1 MKFKIDK
8 KDFLKVLQR
17 IQGIVE
23 KRNSMPILSNI
34 LIDVKKDRVFV
45 TSTDLEIFIKD
56 SSAAKVDKEGS
67 ITVNAR
73 KLYEIVKE
81 LPDETVD
88 VSLGDADKVSV
99 KGGRAK
105 FKIPGL
111 DAKEFPTFPVSE
123 ESNLTKIE
131 TDNLKEMIDKTL
143 FATSTDETRYNIN
156 GVLFEKAEKKMKMV
170 ATDGHR
176 LALIEG
182 EGEEIGGHE
191 KGVILPRKGIVEI
204 RKLLEDK
211 EDPLFLG
218 LTAKN
223 ITVKKG
229 SVIMNLRL
237 IEGEFPDYNQ
247 VIPKDSDKELVVDRE
262 ALLAS
267 LKRVSILSAEK
278 IKGVKFAI
286 SNGRL
291 ILSSSTPENG
301 DATEELDIDYKGEAL
316 EIAFNARYF
325 MDVLEILEDEKIRFC
340 VKEQLNPGV
349 LKLLKSSAFT
359 YVIMPMRL

>member
-8 KDFLKVLQR
+8 KSFLKVLQR

-34 LIDVKKDRVFV
+34 LIDVKSDRVQV
-45 TSTDLEIFIKD
+45 VSTDLEIFIKD
-56 SSAAKVDKEGS
+56 SCSAEVEKEGS

-73 KLYEIVKE
+73 KLYEIIKE
-81 LPDETVD
+81 LPDETVV
-88 VSLGDADKVSV
+88 VSLGDADKVNV
-99 KGGRAK
+99 KGGRAR

-111 DAKEFPTFPVSE
+111 DAKEFPIFPFSDE
-123 ESNLTKIE
+123 NNLTEIE
-131 TDNLKEMIDKTL
+131 IENLKNLIDKTL

-156 GVLFEKAEKKMKMV
+156 GVLFERADNKIKMV

-182 EGEEIGGHE
+182 EDVAISGHE
-191 KGVILPRKGIVEI
+191 KGVILPRKGITEI
-204 RKLLEDK
+204 RKLLEDTD
-211 EDPLFLG
+211 EPLFIG
-218 LTAKN
+218 FSAKN

-229 SVIMNLRL
+229 TTVMNLRL

-247 VIPKDSDKELVVDRE
+247 VIPKDTDKELIIDRE
-262 ALLAS
+262 KLLAS

-286 SNGRL
+286 SKGRL
-291 ILSSSTPENG
+291 VLSSSTPENG
-301 DATEELDIDYKGEAL
+301 DATEEVDIDYNGEGL

-325 MDVLEILEDEKIRFC
+325 MDVLEILDEEKVRFAL
-340 VKEQLNPGV
+340 KEQLNPGV
-349 LKLLKSSAFT
+349 LKIPNSEAFT

>member
-1 MKFKIDK
+1 MKFKINK
-8 KDFLKVLQR
+8 KDFLKILQR

-34 LIDVKKDRVFV
+34 LIDAKKDMVYV
-45 TSTDLEIFIKD
+45 VSTDLEIFIKD
-56 SSAAKVDKEGS
+56 SCGADVEKEGS

-73 KLYEIVKE
+73 KFFEIIKE
-81 LPDETVD
+81 LPDDLITI
-88 VSLGDADKVSV
+88 SLGEADKVTV

-111 DAKEFPTFPVSE
+111 DAKEFPAFPSCE
-123 ESNLTKIE
+123 EDKLTKIKP
-131 TDNLKEMIDKTL
+131 DNLKNMIDKTL
-143 FATSTDETRYNIN
+143 FATSTDEVRYNIN
-156 GVLFEKAEKKMKMV
+156 GVLFEKQDSKIRMV

-182 EGEEIGGHE
+182 EAEEIEGHN
-191 KGVILPRKGIVEI
+191 KGVILPRKGITEI

-211 EDPLFLG
+211 DDAVMIGF
-218 LTAKN
+218 TNKN

-229 SVIMNLRL
+229 SAIMNIRL

-247 VIPKDSDKELVVDRE
+247 VIPKDTNKEIIINRE
-262 ALLAS
+262 ELLAS

-278 IKGVKFAI
+278 IKGVKFTV
-286 SNGRL
+286 SKGRL
-291 ILSSSTPENG
+291 NLSSSTPENG
-301 DATEELDIDYKGEAL
+301 DATEEIDIDYDGEGI

-325 MDVLEILEDEKIRFC
+325 MDVLEMLDEEKVRFGL
-340 VKEQLNPGV
+340 KEQLNPGV
-349 LKLLKSSAFT
+349 LKIPETEAFT

>member
-1 MKFKIDK
+1 MKFKIGK
-8 KDFLKVLQR
+8 KDFLKILHR

-34 LIDVKKDRVFV
+34 LIDANKNKVHVV
-45 TSTDLEIFIKD
+45 STDLEIFIKD
-56 SSAAKVDKEGS
+56 SCRADVEKEGS

-73 KLYEIVKE
+73 KFFEIIKE
-81 LPDETVD
+81 LPDETITI
-88 VSLGDADKVSV
+88 SLGEADKVTV

-111 DAKEFPTFPVSE
+111 DAKEFPVFPSCE
-123 ESNLTKIE
+123 EDKLTAVE
-131 TDNLKEMIDKTL
+131 PDNLKNMIDKTL
-143 FATSTDETRYNIN
+143 FATSTDEVRYNIN
-156 GVLFEKAEKKMKMV
+156 GVLFEKMDSKIKMV

-182 EGEEIGGHE
+182 EAEEIPGFE
-191 KGVILPRKGIVEI
+191 KGVILPRKGITEI

-211 EDPLFLG
+211 DEEIKLG
-218 LTAKN
+218 FTNKN

-229 SVIMNLRL
+229 STTMNIRL

-247 VIPKDSDKELVVDRE
+247 VIPKDTDKEIIINRE
-262 ALLAS
+262 ELLAS

-278 IKGVKFAI
+278 IKGVKFTV
-286 SNGRL
+286 SKGRL
-291 ILSSSTPENG
+291 NLSSSTPENG
-301 DATEELDIDYKGEAL
+301 DATEEIDIDYDGEGI

-325 MDVLEILEDEKIRFC
+325 MDVLEMLDEEKIRFGL
-340 VKEQLNPGV
+340 KEQLNPGV
-349 LKLLKSSAFT
+349 LKIPETEAFT

>member
-8 KDFLKVLQR
+8 KDFIKVLQR

-34 LIDVKKDRVFV
+34 LIDVKDNKVNV
-45 TSTDLEIFIKD
+45 ISTDLEIFIKD
-56 SSAAKVDKEGS
+56 SCDAEVEKEGS

-73 KLYEIVKE
+73 KFYEIVKE
-81 LPDETVD
+81 LPDDSVM
-88 VSLGDADKVSV
+88 VSLTDSDKVNV

-105 FKIPGL
+105 FKVPGL
-111 DAKEFPTFPVSE
+111 DAKEFPTFPSSDE
-123 ESNLTKIE
+123 KNLTEIE
-131 TDNLKEMIDKTL
+131 IDNLKEMIDKTI

-156 GVLFEKAEKKMKMV
+156 GVLFERIDNKIKMV

-182 EGEEIGGHE
+182 EGVEISGHE
-191 KGVILPRKGIVEI
+191 KGVILPRKGITEI

-211 EDPLFLG
+211 GDALLIGFSS
-218 LTAKN
+218 KN

-229 SVIMNLRL
+229 SVTMNLRL

-247 VIPKDSDKELVVDRE
+247 VIPKDTDKEILINRE
-262 ALLAS
+262 TLLAS

-286 SNGRL
+286 SKGRL
-291 ILSSSTPENG
+291 VLSSSTPENG
-301 DATEELDIDYKGEAL
+301 DATEEVDIDYDGDSL

-325 MDVLEILEDEKIRFC
+325 MDVLEILDTEKVRFGL
-340 VKEQLNPGV
+340 KEQLNPGV
-349 LKLLKSSAFT
+349 LKIPGTEAFT

>member
-8 KDFLKVLQR
+8 KDFLRVLQR

-34 LIDVKKDRVFV
+34 LIDVKSDRVYV
-45 TSTDLEIFIKD
+45 ISTDLEIFIKD
-56 SSAAKVDKEGS
+56 SSAAEVEKEGS

-73 KLYEIVKE
+73 KFYEIIKE
-81 LPDETVD
+81 LPDENVT

-111 DAKEFPTFPVSE
+111 DAKEFPAFPATDE
-123 ESNLTKIE
+123 NKLTEIE

-156 GVLFEKAEKKMKMV
+156 GVLFESDGKNMKMV

-182 EGEEIGGHE
+182 KGEEIGGHE
-191 KGVILPRKGIVEI
+191 KGVILPRKGITEI

-211 EDPLFLG
+211 NDPLLIGF
-218 LTAKN
+218 TAKN

-229 SVIMNLRL
+229 TVVMNLRL

-247 VIPKDSDKELVVDRE
+247 VIPKDSDKELIVDK
-262 ALLAS
+262 ATLLAS

-286 SNGRL
+286 SKGKL
-291 ILSSSTPENG
+291 VLSSSTPENG
-301 DATEELDIDYKGEAL
+301 DATEEVDIDYKGEGL

-325 MDVLEILEDEKIRFC
+325 MDVLEILDVEKIKFC

-349 LKLLKSSAFT
+349 LKIPDNDSFT